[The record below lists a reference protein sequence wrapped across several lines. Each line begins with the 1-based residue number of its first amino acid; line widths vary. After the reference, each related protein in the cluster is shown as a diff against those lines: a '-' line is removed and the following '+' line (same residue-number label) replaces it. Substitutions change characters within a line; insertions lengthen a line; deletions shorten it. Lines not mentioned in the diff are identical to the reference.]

1 MVTAKMIIERDGGS
15 PTRVGRE
22 HARSVV
28 GDAAHTRAWNLGV
41 FRCESS
47 GVPSPG
53 RPVVR

>member
-15 PTRVGRE
+15 PTRVGRR

-28 GDAAHTRAWNLGV
+28 GDAARTRAWNLGV